1 MPYKAKSDLP
11 DNVRNVLPA
20 HARDIYKKKRL
31 IAPGSNIKIKPIVV
45 MTPAARKPHTKSPG
59 RRLKTIMKKARMIN
73 GIRKNKR
80 GITRVLA

>member
-20 HARDIYKKKRL
+20 HAQDIYKEAFNSAWEQYKDKADRRDD
-31 IAPGSNIKIKPIVV
+31 ASREETAHKVAW
-45 MTPAARKPHTKSPG
+45 AAVKNDYE
-59 RRLKTIMKKARMIN
+59 KARMIN